1 MGCVNWLIYRS
12 LAVGAWEL
20 KPMDKQASCRMLM
33 KPGVKSQ
40 LSRTKIMFLF
50 EFTKKKWGFVEK
62 LSLFAI
68 KYSVFIK
75 KQGARFNQR
84 LPAALLTILWL
95 WKINDAITLFLSSI
109 TKSTFSF
116 WVNQAIPPL
125 SPGQTHQSSLL
136 PAAGCTS
143 RAEWHSSLLM

>member
-1 MGCVNWLIYRS
+1 MGCVNWLIYIT
-12 LAVGAWEL
+12 LAVGAWAL
-20 KPMDKQASCRMLM
+20 KPMEKQESCRMFM

-50 EFTKKKWGFVEK
+50 EFTKKNGVLLKSCHFLW
-62 LSLFAI
+62 LNIRCLW
-68 KYSVFIK
+68 K

-109 TKSTFSF
+109 FIFCLSLGR
-116 WVNQAIPPL
+116 AIL
-125 SPGQTHQSSLL
+125 HSRLGQTHQSSLL